1 MEEKLKGAFAK
12 VKSNAQNKNK
22 KNEWK
27 ILCES
32 LRKINNLVPTFRSY
46 LMSNTHG
53 AIDEP
58 L

>member
-12 VKSNAQNKNK
+12 VKMHKKKKK

-32 LRKINNLVPTFRSY
+32 LRKITSLVPTFRSY